1 MKKSMLFK
9 GFQGKLLFAIIL
21 TYILLIIIQ
30 GILFVYG
37 RNLGNSLSQNINTS
51 ADASRQFSE
60 FWTLIDSFISN
71 RTPISEIENKKEFIL
86 KNNIFLP
93 YKKDIENILQL
104 CTEIEKIRS
113 ENLQLKADVRKKAE
127 ENILQ
132 SDTYI
137 NEVVKR
143 LVDPSE
149 EGKVTTLEKLVIVG
163 ALINTTTN
171 YKLLNIFE
179 RLSYDTTA
187 KEEIINFFKVLFE
200 NVDRDIERLK
210 NTDFAQLP
218 VNAKKAGLLMNDL
231 TVKYIKNLETLDE
244 KISSLNLLGRD
255 ILTKIESAPVQL
267 GKESVLKLT
276 GNTRNNI
283 IISTSII
290 LISALIILYV
300 IRKVTKNIS
309 EITDSIRESASSVLS
324 GVQELTGGNQI
335 LAESTSE
342 QAASI
347 EEITS
352 TLEEL
357 SSIGKKSADSSSKA
371 NQIIQKELVEI
382 KKVEESIQSLS
393 TYMKE
398 VENASFETSKVI
410 KTIDE
415 IAFQTNLLALNA
427 AVEAARAGE
436 AGAGFAVVADEVR
449 HLAMK
454 AAEAARLTASL
465 IGQTVD
471 KVKQGSTITNNASE
485 NFKKMVEGVIEASN
499 IMEEITNTSASA
511 SNGIAQVTKAIT
523 EIDKGTQQNAGVAEE
538 SSSTAENLKSEVQFL
553 YQTMA
558 KLAQLIGQ
566 EIEQAQSVNIKR
578 QTSLPPTHNL
588 ISLPKNDTDK

>member
-86 KNNIFLP
+86 KNNILLP

-113 ENLQLKADVRKKAE
+113 ENLQLKADVRKTAE

-143 LVDPSE
+143 LADPSE

-187 KEEIINFFKVLFE
+187 KEEIINFFKALFE

-357 SSIGKKSADSSSKA
+357 SSIGKKNADGSSKA

-471 KVKQGSTITNNASE
+471 KVKQGSAITNNASE

>member
-86 KNNIFLP
+86 KNNILLP

-113 ENLQLKADVRKKAE
+113 ENLQLKADVRKTAE

-143 LVDPSE
+143 LADPSE

-357 SSIGKKSADSSSKA
+357 SSIGKKSADGSSKA

-471 KVKQGSTITNNASE
+471 KVKQGSAITNNASE

-538 SSSTAENLKSEVQFL
+538 SSSTAENLKSEVQLL

>member
-9 GFQGKLLFAIIL
+9 GFQGKLLFAVIL

-30 GILFVYG
+30 SILFVYG

-51 ADASRQFSE
+51 ADASHQFRE
-60 FWTLIDSFISN
+60 FWTVIDSFISN
-71 RTPISEIENKKEFIL
+71 RTPISEIANEKELIL
-86 KNNIFLP
+86 KNAFLLP
-93 YKKDIENILQL
+93 YKKEIENILQL
-104 CTEIEKIRS
+104 CTEIDKIRS
-113 ENLQLKADVRKKAE
+113 ENIQIKADVRKTAD
-127 ENILQ
+127 ENIFQ

-143 LVDPSE
+143 LADPAE

-179 RLSYDTTA
+179 RLSYDPTA
-187 KEEIINFFKVLFE
+187 KEEITNFFKVLFE
-200 NVDRDIERLK
+200 NVERDIERLK

-231 TVKYIKNLETLDE
+231 TVKYIANLETLEE

-255 ILTKIESAPVQL
+255 TLTKIESAPIQL
-267 GKESVLKLT
+267 GKESVLKIIE
-276 GNTRNNI
+276 NTRNNI
-283 IISTSII
+283 IISTGII

-309 EITDSIRESASSVLS
+309 GITDSIRESASSVLS

-357 SSIGKKSADSSSKA
+357 SSIGKKGADGSSKA
-371 NQIIQKELVEI
+371 NQIIQNELAEI
-382 KKVEESIQSLS
+382 KKVEDSIKSLS

-471 KVKQGSTITNNASE
+471 KVKQGSAITNNASE
-485 NFKKMVEGVIEASN
+485 NFKKMVEGVLEASN

-511 SNGIAQVTKAIT
+511 ANGIAQVTKAIT

-538 SSSTAENLKSEVQFL
+538 SSSTAENLKSEVQLL
-553 YQTMA
+553 YQTME

-566 EIEQAQSVNIKR
+566 EIEHIQSVNIKEK
-578 QTSLPPTHNL
+578 TALPLIRNL
-588 ISLPKNDTDK
+588 ISLPKNDTDN